1 MITTERYSFLDKQLA
16 ELLLRLCA
24 DSGHTLSTAQKTQLT
39 ALARQTSAATRDGI
53 IALPLAAVVADTGH
67 SDDSEQ
73 AAYTISDLKELQ
85 TLPVVG
91 AAGEYSPLIIEDD
104 HVWLNRYWQYENHLA
119 DSLQQRLTTL
129 PLTPE
134 QAFAIRDR
142 LKDWH
147 HLSGAPAGQAAAK
160 SAEITTDEQH
170 DWQQRAVAM
179 AAYSRFLIISGGP
192 GTGKTTTVIRLL
204 WLLIEQMQ
212 VNPKRILLAAP
223 TGKAAM
229 RLQESIRQ
237 AKAALAIPDTL
248 SAQIPEQAVT
258 LHRLLGFI
266 PGRVSFRHHRH
277 NPLAAEVVIVDEA
290 SMIDISLMTH
300 LFEAV
305 PANARL
311 ILLGDKDQL
320 AAVETGSVFRDL
332 CTQANNH
339 YSMERQQQLDY
350 LCGGAGQATE
360 VVEDEPKTYAA
371 SATDHFA
378 AGSSPN
384 LNDHIVVLQKSW
396 RFAADSGI
404 GQLAA
409 AIRDGQEERL
419 NEILSTQWADIDHD
433 DSGVLDMQQLAEV
446 WGDYL
451 RLAQQRSA
459 AEMDA
464 YLQTVF
470 AAFNRFRILTPLRKG
485 ATGSE
490 QLNLKISQFI
500 QRRQTAAAPYADKH
514 WFVGRPVMVTQNDYR
529 QNLFN
534 GDIGLTLVDSD
545 GQLRVWFPEPDGFR
559 AIAPIRLPAH
569 ETAWTMTIHKSQ
581 GSEFDEVLLI
591 LPDNEDSP
599 ILGRELLYTGIT
611 RAKRKIGILG
621 KLRVIRHAMRQ
632 TLPPSSR
639 VFQRLESSTKPV
651 IS

>member
-1 MITTERYSFLDKQLA
+1 MAIAIDSYNFLDKQLT

-24 DSGHTLSTAQKTQLT
+24 DSGYTLSASQKVQLAELT
-39 ALARQTSAATRDGI
+39 RHTSAATRNGI
-53 IALPLAAVVADTGH
+53 IALPLADVAVNSEEFPYTPADLEALT
-67 SDDSEQ
+67 E
-73 AAYTISDLKELQ
+73 
-85 TLPVVG
+85 LPVVG
-91 AAGEYSPLIIEDD
+91 TAGEYSPLIIEDG
-104 HVWLNRYWQYENHLA
+104 HVWLNRYWQYESRLA

-129 PLTPE
+129 PLTTE
-134 QAFAIRDR
+134 QTGAIRNR
-142 LKDWH
+142 LNDWH
-147 HLSGAPAGQAAAK
+147 YSSGTSGTSGTPTLVE
-160 SAEITTDEQH
+160 SAETALGEQQ

-212 VNPKRILLAAP
+212 VNPSRILLAAP

-237 AKAALAIPDTL
+237 AKAALAIPDGLAT
-248 SAQIPEQAVT
+248 QIPEQAVT

-266 PGRVSFRHHRH
+266 PGRVSFRHHPH
-277 NPLAAEVVIVDEA
+277 NPLAADVVIVDEA

-300 LFEAV
+300 LFEAI

-332 CTQANNH
+332 CTQANND
-339 YSMERQQQLDY
+339 YSTERQQQLDY
-350 LCGGAGQATE
+350 LCGGAGQPSLLAE
-360 VVEDEPKTYAA
+360 SEAVSESAVDNSVV
-371 SATDHFA
+371 SR
-378 AGSSPN
+378 SSG
-384 LNDHIVVLQKSW
+384 LNDYIVVLQKSW

-409 AIRDGQEERL
+409 AVRDGQEERL
-419 NEILSTQWADIDHD
+419 NAILDAQWVDIAHD
-433 DSGVLDMQQLAEV
+433 DSGVLDRQQLAEV

-451 RLAQQRSA
+451 QLAQQRPA
-459 AEMDA
+459 ADRDA
-464 YLQTVF
+464 YLQNVF

-490 QLNLKISQFI
+490 QLNLKISQFM
-500 QRRQTAAAPYADKH
+500 QRRQTAATPYADKH

-529 QNLFN
+529 QHLFN
-534 GDIGLTLVDSD
+534 GDIGLTLAGSD

-559 AIAPIRLPAH
+559 AIAPVRLPVH
-569 ETAWTMTIHKSQ
+569 ETAWAMTIHKSQ

-591 LPDNEDSP
+591 LPDNEESP

-611 RAKRKIGILG
+611 RAKRKVGILG
-621 KLRVIRHAMRQ
+621 KRRVIRHALRQ

-639 VFQRLESSTKPV
+639 VFWRVAAINRT
-651 IS
+651 